1 MRKLN
6 GKSKLN
12 EAQSRME
19 YYKNLFEKERKKNDN
34 LIKEIA
40 ILKKEYD
47 DFRELEKEKNN
58 LLINDSTQKEN
69 SNFNL
74 KIDIKSLSEAN
85 KNYLIEINTLNN
97 IIEQLYKKLEIMS
110 IELNFYKNEL
120 HIVY

>member
-40 ILKKEYD
+40 ILKKEYY

>member
-97 IIEQLYKKLEIMS
+97 IIEQLSKKLEIMS

>member
-12 EAQSRME
+12 EAQSRLE